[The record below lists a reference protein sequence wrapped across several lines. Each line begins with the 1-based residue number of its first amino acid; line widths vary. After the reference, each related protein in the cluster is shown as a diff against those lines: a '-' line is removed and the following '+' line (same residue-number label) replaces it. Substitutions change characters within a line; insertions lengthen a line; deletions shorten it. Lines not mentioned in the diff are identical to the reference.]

1 MATNP
6 YELLGVAK
14 DASQDYIQKAYRK
27 LVKKVHPDR
36 NSGSNKAEEHFKEV
50 ASAYS
55 LRGDVDKRK
64 KCDARFPRLLFKRLG
79 VPKAKMISSHM
90 RALDE

>member
-6 YELLGVAK
+6 YELLGVTK

-27 LVKKVHPDR
+27 LAKKVHPDR
-36 NSGSNKAEEHFKEV
+36 NSGSNKAEEHFNEV

-55 LRGDVDKRK
+55 LRGDVTS
-64 KCDARFPRLLFKRLG
+64 ARNVTPDFHACYSNG
-79 VPKAKMISSHM
+79 
-90 RALDE
+90 